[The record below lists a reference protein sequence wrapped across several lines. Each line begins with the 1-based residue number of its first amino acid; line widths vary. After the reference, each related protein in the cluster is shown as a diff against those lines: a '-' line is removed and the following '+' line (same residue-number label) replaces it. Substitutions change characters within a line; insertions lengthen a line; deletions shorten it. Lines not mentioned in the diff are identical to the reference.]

1 MFSLTW
7 FRDLG
12 KMAWEFQDDDLE
24 QQMTK
29 RVRVPQAL
37 QGSAYFEVTAALDN
51 VATRMDHARGGVGQ
65 KIKKGVV
72 VEAFLAYCVTRSEDE
87 QSRIFDEGR
96 EIIRRRIEST
106 EEPGPPLSPSDA
118 IHRAVTGAVQP
129 GASATVVNPGKGKN

>member
-1 MFSLTW
+1 
-7 FRDLG
+7 
-12 KMAWEFQDDDLE
+12 
-24 QQMTK
+24 MTK

-72 VEAFLAYCVTRSEDE
+72 VEAFLAYCVTRSEEE

-106 EEPGPPLSPSDA
+106 EEPGPPLSPADA
-118 IHRAVTGAVQP
+118 IHSAVVGVKQP
-129 GASATVVNPGKGKN
+129 GAGSTVVGKRKRGNRKTRRNNQELHT